1 MKKTKIHESGLNI
14 IQNPDGSFAFEWD
27 PKDERWSWMNG
38 LTDDEVKC
46 IIECHLKIVKMPVEY
61 QKYGSDQNLLD
72 LIEELQ
78 EKYQGALEDIKR
90 LEEENIENTNLIYEL
105 MENVGTGL
113 LVLTSCRTLYYES
126 ILFG

>member
-61 QKYGSDQNLLD
+61 QKYGRS
-72 LIEELQ
+72 
-78 EKYQGALEDIKR
+78 K
-90 LEEENIENTNLIYEL
+90 
-105 MENVGTGL
+105 
-113 LVLTSCRTLYYES
+113 SS
-126 ILFG
+126 